1 MINKGIS
8 SLEIEK
14 VALKKGMK
22 KLLED
27 GIKKA
32 EEGITSLNELLRQY

>member
-1 MINKGIS
+1 MINKGES

-14 VALKKGMK
+14 IALKKGMK

-27 GIKKA
+27 GIDKA
-32 EEGITSLNELLRQY
+32 GKGITSLNELLRQC